1 VPTLDLAIDAGG
13 EGPPPLATEE
23 PRGGNMVAF
32 IMPFELLEM
41 GGEASCPRLVGLG
54 E

>member
-1 VPTLDLAIDAGG
+1 MLDLAIDAGG
-13 EGPPPLATEE
+13 EGPPGLATDE

-32 IMPFELLEM
+32 MPVELLEM
-41 GGEASCPRLVGLG
+41 GGEASCPRLDGLA